1 MKHTSLSLALFFT
14 FACTAMDKPLAPPPP
29 PHEPLRERRISQPS
43 FGGRSLSSSQP
54 NLPYAYEQNSSL
66 PLLPMATLGASFDGS
81 HAIPPAAMHA
91 TSADN
96 SRAIAPAPLHA
107 TSASCSQPNLPP
119 LQPFDLHKALRT
131 LMHCKMLLKIE
142 SEPDL
147 SDFEELDLSD
157 AKINAVIPAVKALVA
172 YRMTQLRNAHKED
185 LLKNTTLASHFTL
198 RKLSLA
204 KNNIT
209 RLPVEIEQL
218 TDLTELDLSGNMI
231 AELPDSIKNLTNLR
245 KLNVNW
251 PAITRLPARLN
262 EALIHVDDETHKKIV
277 LQLNAQ
283 LAKQTAA
290 RRSTEKLRVA
300 LAPQPAKVLC
310 DFDID
315 KTPDLG
321 DSDDEF
327 KAR

>member
-1 MKHTSLSLALFFT
+1 MKHISLSTSLSLALFFT

-29 PHEPLRERRISQPS
+29 QHEPLRERSISQPS
-43 FGGRSLSSSQP
+43 LGGRSLSSSQP
-54 NLPYAYEQNSSL
+54 NLPYAHEQNNSL
-66 PLLPMATLGASFDGS
+66 PLLPMATLGSSFDGS
-81 HAIPPAAMHA
+81 NAIPPAA
-91 TSADN
+91 
-96 SRAIAPAPLHA
+96 LHA
-107 TSASCSQPNLPP
+107 TSASCSQPNLPTP
-119 LQPFDLHKALRT
+119 QPFDLHKALRR
-131 LMHCKMLLKIE
+131 LMHCKILLTIE

-147 SDFEELDLSD
+147 SLFEELDLSE
-157 AKINAVIPAVKALVA
+157 AKINAVIPAVKALLA

-185 LLKNTTLASHFTL
+185 LLNNTTLANHITL

-204 KNNIT
+204 KNSIT

-218 TDLTELDLSGNMI
+218 TDLTELDLSGNII
-231 AELPDSIKNLTNLR
+231 AELPDGIKNLTNLR
-245 KLNVNW
+245 KLTLNW
-251 PAITRLPARLN
+251 PAITRLPSRLN
-262 EALIHVDDETHKKIV
+262 EALIHVDEEAHKKIA
-277 LQLNAQ
+277 AQ